1 MNIGYTG
8 WEIIKKPCHCGG
20 CHTAPGPLTVAPGA
34 TRDDTPE
41 YGWCTAGFDTTD
53 LREAE
58 ALLDEL
64 S

>member
-1 MNIGYTG
+1 MGNH
-8 WEIIKKPCHCGG
+8 KKAVSLRG
-20 CHTAPGPLTVAPGA
+20 CHNAPGPLTAAPGA

-53 LREAE
+53 LREAK

-64 S
+64 SCMCGVVR

>member
-1 MNIGYTG
+1 MGNH
-8 WEIIKKPCHCGG
+8 KKAVKLRG
-20 CHTAPGPLTVAPGA
+20 CHNVPGPLTAAPGA

-41 YGWCTAGFDTTD
+41 YGWCTAGFDTTG
-53 LREAE
+53 LREAK